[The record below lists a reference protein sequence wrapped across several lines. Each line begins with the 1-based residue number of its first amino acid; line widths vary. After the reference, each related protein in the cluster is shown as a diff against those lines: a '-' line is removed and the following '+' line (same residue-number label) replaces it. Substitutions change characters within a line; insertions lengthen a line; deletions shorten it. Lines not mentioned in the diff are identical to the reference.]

1 MKKWTMLIVLL
12 LSVAAVMGACSSK
25 NAEDVEGGKNSDV
38 KQELTLNIKTEPP
51 SLDPGLATD
60 TTSAWVL
67 DHVFEGLYTT
77 DEDGNPVKGVAENVE
92 ISEDGTVYTFT
103 IRDDSNW
110 TDGTPV
116 TAADF
121 EYAWKRVLNPETGS
135 RFAFYLYYIKG
146 AEEYNM
152 GEGTVEDVGVEAI
165 DEKKLKVTL
174 NAPLGY
180 FDKLLTMWTYYP
192 VKQEQVEGNK
202 NWSTDPATYV
212 SNGPF
217 KMTKWAHDSEIVMEK
232 NNDYYDASVVKLNKV
247 TFKMVNEATT
257 FYQMYKTGELDLIS
271 SLPMDVLEA
280 EQNNEEYLAVPRY
293 GTYMYI
299 FNVKKEPFT
308 NEKVR
313 KAFSLSVN
321 RELVVNTINKAG
333 EIPAYGMVPPGV
345 STPDGDFR
353 EVGGEYFKEDAEEAK
368 RLLEEGMKEEGW
380 DKLPEIELL
389 YTTSEGNKRI
399 AEVVQEMIHKNLGV
413 QVKLVNQESKTQLAN
428 VNQGNFQMAR
438 MGWVGTFVDPVIN
451 LDYFLGGSPNNRTGW
466 VNEEYDSLLSQSKVE
481 QDDAKR
487 YDLLHKAEKVLM
499 DDMPFIPMYYYSSTY
514 LTSPKLENV
523 AYYVNRQPFLKWAE
537 KVD

>member
-1 MKKWTMLIVLL
+1 MKKWMLLFILL
-12 LSVAAVMGACSSK
+12 LSVSTVLGACGGDK
-25 NAEDVEGGKNSDV
+25 EGEMGEDGKGVN
-38 KQELTLNIKTEPP
+38 QEITLNIKTEPP
-51 SLDPGLATD
+51 SLDPGLSTD

-77 DEDGNPVKGVAENVE
+77 DEDGNPILGAAESVDV
-92 ISEDGTVYTFT
+92 SEGGAVHTFT
-103 IRDDSNW
+103 IRDDANW

-121 EYAWKRVLNPETGS
+121 EYAWKRVLNPEVGS

-146 AEEYNM
+146 AEEYNT
-152 GEGTVEDVGVEAI
+152 GNGTVEEVGVEAV
-165 DEKKLKVTL
+165 DEKTLKVTL

-192 VKQEQVEGNK
+192 VKKELVEGNK
-202 NWSTDPATYV
+202 DWSTDPETYI

-217 KMTKWAHDSEIVMEK
+217 KMTKWAHDSEIVIEK
-232 NNDYYDASVVKLNKV
+232 NKDYYDESTVKLNKV

-271 SLPMDVLEA
+271 TLPTDVLEA
-280 EQNNEEYLAVPRY
+280 ERDSDEYLVVPRY

-299 FNVKKEPFT
+299 FNVTKEPFT
-308 NEKVR
+308 NAKVR

-321 RELVVNTINKAG
+321 RDLVVDNINKAG

-345 STPDGDFR
+345 ATPDGDFR
-353 EVGGEYFKEDAEEAK
+353 EVGGKHFEEDADEAK
-368 RLLEEGMKEEGW
+368 KLLAEGMKEEGW
-380 DKLPEIELL
+380 DTLPQVELL
-389 YTTSEGNKRI
+389 YTTSEGNKKI
-399 AEVVQEMIHKNLGV
+399 AEAVQEMIKKNLDIDL
-413 QVKLVNQESKTQLAN
+413 KLVNQESKTQLAT
-428 VNQGNFQMAR
+428 VNQGNFQMSR

-466 VNEEYDSLLSQSKVE
+466 VNDEYDSLLEQSKIE
-481 QDDAKR
+481 QDDKKR
-487 YDLLHKAEKVLM
+487 YDLLHQAEAVLM
-499 DDMPFIPMYYYSSTY
+499 EDMPFIPMYYNSNTY

-537 KVD
+537 KVK

>member
-1 MKKWTMLIVLL
+1 MKKWMLLFILL
-12 LSVAAVMGACSSK
+12 LSVSTVLGACGGDK
-25 NAEDVEGGKNSDV
+25 EGEMGVDGNGV
-38 KQELTLNIKTEPP
+38 NQEITLNIKTEPP
-51 SLDPGLATD
+51 SLDPGLSTD

-77 DEDGNPVKGVAENVE
+77 DEDGNPILGAAESVDVTE
-92 ISEDGTVYTFT
+92 GGAVHTFT
-103 IRDDSNW
+103 IRDDANW

-121 EYAWKRVLNPETGS
+121 EYAWKRVLNPEVGS

-146 AEEYNM
+146 AEEYNT
-152 GEGTVEDVGVEAI
+152 GNGTVEEVGVEAV
-165 DEKKLKVTL
+165 DEKTLKVTL

-192 VKQEQVEGNK
+192 VKKELVEGNK
-202 NWSTDPATYV
+202 DWSTDPETYI

-217 KMTKWAHDSEIVMEK
+217 KMTKWAHDSEIVIEK
-232 NNDYYDASVVKLNKV
+232 NKDYYDESTVKLNKV

-271 SLPMDVLEA
+271 TLPTDVLEA
-280 EQNNEEYLAVPRY
+280 ERDSDEYLVVPRY

-299 FNVKKEPFT
+299 FNVTKEPFT
-308 NEKVR
+308 NAKVR

-321 RELVVNTINKAG
+321 RDLVVDNINKAG
-333 EIPAYGMVPPGV
+333 EISAYGMVPPGV
-345 STPDGDFR
+345 ATPDGDFR
-353 EVGGEYFKEDAEEAK
+353 EVGGKHFEEDADEAK
-368 RLLEEGMKEEGW
+368 KLLAEGMKEEGW
-380 DKLPEIELL
+380 DTLPQVELL
-389 YTTSEGNKRI
+389 YTTSEGNKKI
-399 AEVVQEMIHKNLGV
+399 AEAVQEMIKKNLDIDL
-413 QVKLVNQESKTQLAN
+413 KLVNQESKTQLAT
-428 VNQGNFQMAR
+428 VNQGNFQMSR

-466 VNEEYDSLLSQSKVE
+466 VNDEYDSLLEQSKIE
-481 QDDAKR
+481 QDDKKR
-487 YDLLHKAEKVLM
+487 YDLLHQAEAVLM
-499 DDMPFIPMYYYSSTY
+499 EDMPFIPMYYNSNTY

-537 KVD
+537 KVK

>member
-1 MKKWTMLIVLL
+1 MKKWMLLFILL
-12 LSVAAVMGACSSK
+12 LSVSTVLGACGGDK
-25 NAEDVEGGKNSDV
+25 EGEMGVDGNGV
-38 KQELTLNIKTEPP
+38 NQEITLNIKTEPP
-51 SLDPGLATD
+51 SLDPGLSTD

-77 DEDGNPVKGVAENVE
+77 DEDGNPILGAAESVDVTE
-92 ISEDGTVYTFT
+92 GGAVHTFT
-103 IRDDSNW
+103 IRDDANW

-121 EYAWKRVLNPETGS
+121 EYAWKRVLNPEVGS

-146 AEEYNM
+146 AEEYNT
-152 GEGTVEDVGVEAI
+152 GNGTVEEVGVEAV
-165 DEKKLKVTL
+165 DEKTLKVTL

-192 VKQEQVEGNK
+192 VKKELVEGNK
-202 NWSTDPATYV
+202 DWSTDPETYI

-217 KMTKWAHDSEIVMEK
+217 KMTKWAHDSEIVIEK
-232 NNDYYDASVVKLNKV
+232 NKDYYDESTVKLNKV

-271 SLPMDVLEA
+271 TLPTDVLEA
-280 EQNNEEYLAVPRY
+280 ERDSDEYLVVPRY

-299 FNVKKEPFT
+299 FNVTKEPFT
-308 NEKVR
+308 NAKVR

-321 RELVVNTINKAG
+321 RDLVVDNINKAG

-345 STPDGDFR
+345 ATPDGDFR
-353 EVGGEYFKEDAEEAK
+353 EVGGKHFEEDADEAK
-368 RLLEEGMKEEGW
+368 KLLAEGMKEEGW
-380 DKLPEIELL
+380 DTLPQVELL
-389 YTTSEGNKRI
+389 YTTSEGNKKI
-399 AEVVQEMIHKNLGV
+399 AEAVQEMIKKNLDIDL
-413 QVKLVNQESKTQLAN
+413 KLVNQESKTQLAT
-428 VNQGNFQMAR
+428 VNQGNFQMSR

-466 VNEEYDSLLSQSKVE
+466 VNDEYDSLLEQSKIE
-481 QDDAKR
+481 QDDKKR
-487 YDLLHKAEKVLM
+487 YDLLHQAEAVLM
-499 DDMPFIPMYYYSSTY
+499 EDMPFIPMYYNSNTY

-537 KVD
+537 KVK

>member
-1 MKKWTMLIVLL
+1 MKKWMLLFILL
-12 LSVAAVMGACSSK
+12 LSVSTVLGACGGDK
-25 NAEDVEGGKNSDV
+25 EGEMGVDGNGV
-38 KQELTLNIKTEPP
+38 NQEITLNIKTEPP
-51 SLDPGLATD
+51 SLDPGLSTD

-77 DEDGNPVKGVAENVE
+77 DEDGNPILGAAESVDVTE
-92 ISEDGTVYTFT
+92 GGAVHTFT
-103 IRDDSNW
+103 IRDDANW

-121 EYAWKRVLNPETGS
+121 EYAWKRVLNPEVGS

-146 AEEYNM
+146 AEEYNT
-152 GEGTVEDVGVEAI
+152 GNGTVEEVGVEAV
-165 DEKKLKVTL
+165 DEKTLKVTL

-192 VKQEQVEGNK
+192 VKKELVEGNK
-202 NWSTDPATYV
+202 DWSTDPETYI

-217 KMTKWAHDSEIVMEK
+217 KMTKWAHDSEIVIEK
-232 NNDYYDASVVKLNKV
+232 NKDYYDESTVKLNKV

-271 SLPMDVLEA
+271 TLPTDVLEA
-280 EQNNEEYLAVPRY
+280 ERDSDEYLVVPRY

-299 FNVKKEPFT
+299 FNVTKEPFT
-308 NEKVR
+308 NAKVR

-321 RELVVNTINKAG
+321 RDLVVDNINKAG

-345 STPDGDFR
+345 ATPDGDFR
-353 EVGGEYFKEDAEEAK
+353 EVGGNHFEEDADEAK
-368 RLLEEGMKEEGW
+368 KLLAEGMKEEGW
-380 DKLPEIELL
+380 DTLPQVELL
-389 YTTSEGNKRI
+389 YTTSEGNKKI
-399 AEVVQEMIHKNLGV
+399 AEAVQEMIKKNLDIDL
-413 QVKLVNQESKTQLAN
+413 KLVNQESKTQLAT
-428 VNQGNFQMAR
+428 VNQGNFQMSR

-466 VNEEYDSLLSQSKVE
+466 VNDEYDSLLEQSKIE
-481 QDDAKR
+481 QDDKKR
-487 YDLLHKAEKVLM
+487 YDLLHQAEAVLM
-499 DDMPFIPMYYYSSTY
+499 EDMPFIPMYYNSNTY

-537 KVD
+537 KVK